1 MPKHEKQRSFDP
13 DALLS
18 ELDADERAQIQAKEA
33 ADAATPTAASYDVVA
48 EIHHY
53 TSLMLLNRAK
63 ECVDTGEWDPSL
75 ISNAL
80 KLLNSE
86 GVRAKREKSPLAEID
101 GSILDDLNF
110 EDLGSSISRDTGDH
124 PSF

>member
-1 MPKHEKQRSFDP
+1 MQKHEKGKSFDP
-13 DALLS
+13 DGLLS
-18 ELDADERAQIQAKEA
+18 ELTASEQAQIKEREA
-33 ADAATPTAASYDVVA
+33 VEAEAPTPASYDVVA

-63 ECVDTGEWDPSL
+63 ECVASGEWDPSL

-86 GVRAKREKSPLAEID
+86 GVRAKRDASPLAEID
-101 GSILDDLNF
+101 SSILDEMNF
-110 EDLGSSISRDTGDH
+110 DEVTGSISRDSGHH